1 MPELGILADKV
12 FKAEVLDT
20 IRQRLNFQK
29 AKGTDKVTFRIADQF
44 PVNSDRWHEWWR
56 SYRGTIVPARD
67 KADSSGSMRC
77 FASGALV
84 KPARVHSAKI
94 TGLAGVGGLGMGDV
108 LIGFKQESFCSYGLE
123 QASNAAVSD
132 NMASAYCAALNDLI
146 KRTGQKL
153 AGTKIIHWFKGKE
166 VPKDDDPLC
175 WLEEGPEKEE
185 LNAQHRAQELLSAI
199 RKGER
204 PDLGDNYYYALTLSG
219 ASGRVMVRDWIE
231 GKFEGLAKNISD
243 WFEDLS
249 IVHRDGKGL
258 APSPK
263 FLAVLGATVRELDEL
278 PNPFVAKMW
287 RVAVCDEGIPG
298 VALARAF
305 GRAKIDILKDEP
317 LNHAGIGLLKAY
329 HVRNNRIKGGNP
341 MAEDIKPYLNESHPH
356 PAYQCGRL
364 MAVLAKLQKSAL
376 GDVGAGIVQRYYA
389 AASSTPALVLGR
401 LTRTSQAHLHK
412 LEAGLASWYENI
424 IAGIWGQIKDSV
436 PATLTLEEQTLFAL
450 GYYQQMAH
458 KETKTSEKENKT
470 KEA

>member
-1 MPELGILADKV
+1 MLEQLIKYAHKNLREKPEPGFTTKDVRWAIDCDAQGKFLDVIELGDTTQKRNTGQRFLKCPDLSQGEMKAEGVTKSHFLVASAEVIALFTKAPDDEKVITKHQYFVFLLKEAASAMPELGILADKV

-185 LNAQHRAQELLSAI
+185 LNASTA
-199 RKGER
+199 RK
-204 PDLGDNYYYALTLSG
+204 S
-219 ASGRVMVRDWIE
+219 
-231 GKFEGLAKNISD
+231 
-243 WFEDLS
+243 
-249 IVHRDGKGL
+249 
-258 APSPK
+258 
-263 FLAVLGATVRELDEL
+263 
-278 PNPFVAKMW
+278 
-287 RVAVCDEGIPG
+287 C
-298 VALARAF
+298 
-305 GRAKIDILKDEP
+305 
-317 LNHAGIGLLKAY
+317 
-329 HVRNNRIKGGNP
+329 
-341 MAEDIKPYLNESHPH
+341 
-356 PAYQCGRL
+356 
-364 MAVLAKLQKSAL
+364 
-376 GDVGAGIVQRYYA
+376 
-389 AASSTPALVLGR
+389 
-401 LTRTSQAHLHK
+401 
-412 LEAGLASWYENI
+412 
-424 IAGIWGQIKDSV
+424 
-436 PATLTLEEQTLFAL
+436 
-450 GYYQQMAH
+450 
-458 KETKTSEKENKT
+458 
-470 KEA
+470 